1 MTLNT
6 TAGNTPL
13 NTMAG
18 NRNNNTII
26 NNTQGKDNNKKKKK
40 KYGKGN
46 RNGKQN
52 TTETKFEGLLKEENF
67 KGVVIKYGKSA
78 IQSRLLR
85 LAATTHVNAKN
96 QPFVVNLITFK
107 EPITVKQFVNT
118 RENPINP

>member
-1 MTLNT
+1 MIIMLQC
-6 TAGNTPL
+6 L
-13 NTMAG
+13 IKLMLLMRCYKIITME
-18 NRNNNTII
+18 ILK
-26 NNTQGKDNNKKKKK
+26 QH
-40 KYGKGN
+40 GKGN